1 MELLQKAPPA
11 CDKQKFKN
19 KTKKNKQTN
28 KKWKKER
35 EKWIEQKSDH
45 QCFDFTLH
53 ILSLLH

>member
-28 KKWKKER
+28 KK
-35 EKWIEQKSDH
+35 
-45 QCFDFTLH
+45 
-53 ILSLLH
+53 